1 MASVF
6 VRAAGRV
13 TKITLT
19 RITLGL
25 TAVWLAGNVAQ
36 ATDGYFQYGYGAR
49 QSSLGGAGV
58 ADSRDAM
65 ALSLNSAGL
74 VDVDRQLQV
83 DVSIFMPYRSY
94 TATGTVFVA
103 PGSYDS
109 NDNIFPVPNMAYSAP
124 IDGDSAWGIALYGNG
139 GMNTNWPNMTN
150 TACGGGIGVFCDGS
164 QLHID
169 LMQAFIAVGYA
180 RRFGAFSVGI
190 APTAAIQRIR
200 VQGLGN
206 FTNVSSDPAN
216 LTSGD
221 YSYSYGGGLHLGAQ
235 WKVMPNVRIG
245 FSGQTPTW
253 MTRFHKYAGLFTNNG
268 NFDIPAAVTAGVAW
282 DVMPNV
288 TLMAD
293 YKHIFYGSVAS
304 IANPMTSPAQLG
316 TSNGSGF
323 GWHDID
329 IVKIGAEW
337 RYSPKWTFRVGYSH
351 NTNPITASD
360 VTFNIM
366 APGVVT
372 DHFTGG
378 FAYKATPHSTLEF
391 AAAYASPNSVSGP
404 EKAGTTA
411 APTAGS
417 NIDISM
423 HQLQFTLGYT
433 YEFGPDKPVQPM
445 YHK

>member
-1 MASVF
+1 
-6 VRAAGRV
+6 
-13 TKITLT
+13 
-19 RITLGL
+19 
-25 TAVWLAGNVAQ
+25 
-36 ATDGYFQYGYGAR
+36 
-49 QSSLGGAGV
+49 
-58 ADSRDAM
+58 
-65 ALSLNSAGL
+65 
-74 VDVDRQLQV
+74 
-83 DVSIFMPYRSY
+83 
-94 TATGTVFVA
+94 
-103 PGSYDS
+103 
-109 NDNIFPVPNMAYSAP
+109 
-124 IDGDSAWGIALYGNG
+124 
-139 GMNTNWPNMTN
+139 
-150 TACGGGIGVFCDGS
+150 
-164 QLHID
+164 
-169 LMQAFIAVGYA
+169 
-180 RRFGAFSVGI
+180 
-190 APTAAIQRIR
+190 

-206 FTNVSSDPAN
+206 FTAVSSDPAN

-316 TSNGSGF
+316 TSSGSGF

-329 IVKIGAEW
+329 IVKLGAEW
-337 RYSPKWTFRVGYSH
+337 RYSPKWTFRVGWSH
-351 NTNPITASD
+351 NTNPITAAD

-391 AAAYASPNSVSGP
+391 AAAYVPPNSVNGP

-417 NIDISM
+417 NIEISM
-423 HQLQFTLGYT
+423 HQFQFTLGYT